1 MVALTLAVSLA
12 EAPFFPASSA
22 AIPNLVDEE
31 DLAWANGL
39 LAASRSVG
47 VLAGPVLGGVTVAL
61 LGAGG
66 AFLCNAASFLV
77 SAALVAAA
85 HGSFSAAAHGRVL
98 PDASGLSAGYR
109 FLWRDRVG
117 RIVSPAMGL
126 LFLGMGLG
134 MTADAPLI
142 ARLHGGALSYAALI
156 VAWGAGEIA
165 GGLLFPRVARRLAHH
180 ALGGAGAR
188 RRAARGGRRDGRD
201 RRLAPPVVRAPG
213 HGGRRAVRRADVRP
227 ATGPPAEAH
236 PGRASSRVIAA
247 VDTLSD
253 GGQIVGLVAAGAVVG
268 ARGPLAAY
276 GASGL
281 VVASA
286 GLVVLGLSAT
296 AGFVA
301 SSEESPLPEP
311 PAVGSA
317 RFPHVAA
324 EQATGLT
331 SNSQVAYT
339 RRMDADE
346 ELLRRAYAAFNA
358 RDVEAAVAL
367 MREDVDWPNGMEGG
381 RVHGR
386 NGVRAY
392 WTRQFGLIDARRRP
406 RGLRARATAGSRC
419 ASTRSC
425 GTSTATSSRTATS
438 STPTGC
444 ATASSSAWTSRSSA
458 RRQDRCS
465 VTRRTNGPRSA
476 PGADRGRRT
485 ACTTL
490 RCARA

>member
-1 MVALTLAVSLA
+1 M
-12 EAPFFPASSA
+12 
-22 AIPNLVDEE
+22 
-31 DLAWANGL
+31 
-39 LAASRSVG
+39 
-47 VLAGPVLGGVTVAL
+47 LAGPVLGGVTVAL

-109 FLWRDRVG
+109 FLWRDRVA

-165 GGLLFPRVARRLAHH
+165 GGLLFPRVARRLHTTLSEVR
-180 ALGGAGAR
+180 ALGVALLGVAVGMGGIVAWPHLWFVLLVTAAGGLF
-188 RRAARGGRRDGRD
+188 AAPTFVLRQGLLQKRTPDALR
-201 RRLAPPVVRAPG
+201 
-213 HGGRRAVRRADVRP
+213 
-227 ATGPPAEAH
+227 
-236 PGRASSRVIAA
+236 SRVIAA

-324 EQATGLT
+324 EQTDPA
-331 SNSQVAYT
+331 
-339 RRMDADE
+339 
-346 ELLRRAYAAFNA
+346 
-358 RDVEAAVAL
+358 
-367 MREDVDWPNGMEGG
+367 
-381 RVHGR
+381 
-386 NGVRAY
+386 
-392 WTRQFGLIDARRRP
+392 
-406 RGLRARATAGSRC
+406 
-419 ASTRSC
+419 
-425 GTSTATSSRTATS
+425 
-438 STPTGC
+438 
-444 ATASSSAWTSRSSA
+444 
-458 RRQDRCS
+458 
-465 VTRRTNGPRSA
+465 
-476 PGADRGRRT
+476 
-485 ACTTL
+485 
-490 RCARA
+490 